1 MFKKILVVEDID
13 SINLGVV
20 AMLYE
25 ETDAE
30 VFHCKYCD
38 EAWLKIQSAVLNN
51 APFDLLISDL
61 SFTADH
67 RETQIDNGEE
77 LVKTVKEKYPEIKVL
92 VYSVENRFGTVKK
105 LVDDYHIDAFISKG
119 RNSISELK
127 TALKNLA
134 TSDKVFLSTNIQDI
148 YNNPELVDLHD
159 QDIAILRYLSEGLS
173 QAEISHALKKQ
184 GSSTSSLSSIEKR
197 VNKLK
202 IYFDAKNTVHLISV
216 SKDLG
221 LI

>member
-20 AMLYE
+20 AMLQE

-38 EAWLKIQSAVLNN
+38 EAWLKIKSAVLNN

-61 SFTADH
+61 SFTPDH
-67 RETQIDNGEE
+67 RETQIGNGEE
-77 LVKTVKEKYPEIKVL
+77 LVKTVKEQYPEIKIL
-92 VYSVENRFGTVKK
+92 VYSVENRFGTIKK
-105 LVDDYHIDAFISKG
+105 LIDDYKIDAFISKG

-127 TALKNLA
+127 SALNSLVK
-134 TSDKVFLSTNIQDI
+134 SDKVILSTNIQEV
-148 YNNPELVDLHD
+148 YNNSELVEL
-159 QDIAILRYLSEGLS
+159 QEEDIVILRHLSEGLS
-173 QAEISHALKKQ
+173 QSEISNELKKL
-184 GSSTSSLSSIEKR
+184 GSTTSSLSSVEKR

>member
-20 AMLYE
+20 AMLQE

-38 EAWLKIQSAVLNN
+38 EAWLKIKSAVLNN

-61 SFTADH
+61 SFAADH
-67 RETQIDNGEE
+67 RETQISNGED
-77 LVKTVKEKYPEIKVL
+77 LVKTVKEKYPEIKL
-92 VYSVENRFGTVKK
+92 MVYSIENRFVTVKK
-105 LVDDYHIDAFISKG
+105 LIDDYKINAFISKG
-119 RNSISELK
+119 RNSINELK
-127 TALKNLA
+127 AALVTLA
-134 TSDKVFLSTNIQDI
+134 TSENVFLSTNIQEV
-148 YNNPELVDLHD
+148 YNNPELVEL
-159 QDIAILRYLSEGLS
+159 QEEDITILKYLSEGLS
-173 QAEISHALKKQ
+173 QTEISTNLKKQ
-184 GSSTSSLSSIEKR
+184 GSSTSSLSSVEKK

-202 IYFDAKNTVHLISV
+202 MYFDAKNTVHLISI

>member
-20 AMLYE
+20 AMLQE
-25 ETDAE
+25 ETNAE

-38 EAWLKIQSAVLNN
+38 EAWLKIKSAVLNN

-61 SFTADH
+61 SFMPDH
-67 RETQIDNGEE
+67 RETQISSGEE
-77 LVKTVKEKYPEIKVL
+77 LVKTVKEKYPEIKVM
-92 VYSVENRFGTVKK
+92 VYSVENRFGTIKK
-105 LVDDYHIDAFISKG
+105 LIDDYQINAFISKG

-127 TALKNLA
+127 SAIKNLSI
-134 TSDKVFLSTNIQDI
+134 SDNIILSTNIQEV
-148 YNNPELVDLHD
+148 YNNSELVEL
-159 QDIAILRYLSEGLS
+159 QEEDISILRYLSEGLS
-173 QAEISHALKKQ
+173 QAEISNTLKRN
-184 GSSTSSLSSIEKR
+184 GSTTSSLSSVEKR

>member
-20 AMLYE
+20 AMLQE
-25 ETDAE
+25 ETNAE

-38 EAWLKIQSAVLNN
+38 EAWLKIKSAVLNN

-61 SFTADH
+61 SFAADH
-67 RETQIDNGEE
+67 RETQISNGED
-77 LVKTVKEKYPEIKVL
+77 LVKTVKEKYPEIKLL
-92 VYSVENRFGTVKK
+92 VYSIENRFITVKK
-105 LVDDYHIDAFISKG
+105 LIDDYKINAFVSKG
-119 RNSISELK
+119 RNSINELK
-127 TALKNLA
+127 AALTILA
-134 TSDKVFLSTNIQDI
+134 TSDNIFLSTNIQEV
-148 YNNPELVDLHD
+148 YNNPELVELQEEDVF
-159 QDIAILRYLSEGLS
+159 ILKYLSEGLS
-173 QAEISHALKKQ
+173 QTEISTNLKKQ
-184 GSSTSSLSSIEKR
+184 GSTTSSLSSVEKK

-202 IYFDAKNTVHLISV
+202 IYFDAKNTVHLISI

>member
-20 AMLYE
+20 TMLQE
-25 ETDAE
+25 ESNAE

-38 EAWLKIQSAVLNN
+38 DAWLKIQSAVLNN
-51 APFDLLISDL
+51 APFDLLITDL
-61 SFTADH
+61 SFTPDH
-67 RETQIDNGEE
+67 RETLIANGET
-77 LVKTVKEKYPEIKVL
+77 LVQNVKEKYPEIKL
-92 VYSVENRFGTVKK
+92 MIYSIENRFSTVKK
-105 LVDDYHIDAFISKG
+105 LIDDYKINAFISKG

-127 TALKNLA
+127 AALSSLA
-134 TSDKVFLSTNIQDI
+134 YSDTVFLSTNIQEI
-148 YNNPELVDLHD
+148 YNNPELVDL
-159 QDIAILRYLSEGLS
+159 QEEDISILRYLSEGLS
-173 QAEISHALKKQ
+173 QAEISNNLKKQ
-184 GSSTSSLSSIEKR
+184 GSTTSSLSSVEKR

-202 IYFDAKNTVHLISV
+202 TYFEAKNTVHLISV